1 MMMSLQSRLL
11 TFFDVRRH
19 ESRLVLLVLLYT
31 ILLYA
36 GNLLTYTG
44 AYSLFLTTYD
54 VTALPAVYIGVSIVA
69 SLLAL
74 LYLQLNKRFTLV
86 PLLVGNL
93 LFLALTLL
101 GYGVGVRLPAPPWLI
116 FTLPVYYGV
125 VNTITITTFWNLVG
139 RLFTLEQSKR
149 LFGLLTTGEH
159 LATIS
164 MGFLTP
170 FLVQWTGAGNLLFV
184 AAALITG
191 ALVVLGYLMQG
202 YQLLLQSAERP
213 REPLT
218 NNQHSTPSQGA
229 LRATDPY
236 LLLVYS
242 LFMLYILGLYFVNN
256 IFYGQVESHYP
267 NAEQLAAFLSLLYG
281 VVGVG
286 SLLLQALI
294 AGRLTQRFGAQRL
307 LLLLPGCLLI
317 IMGLFAVI
325 GTATDLTRPLFW
337 LAVLASGACTLLD
350 AITWSAVNLLYH
362 PLPPGQRT
370 RIQTTVTGIV
380 YPLGIGAAGL
390 LLFYLTKQLQW
401 TAVQLAA
408 GLLLIVAGWLCLTLW
423 LARAYPPKMRQILAA
438 RTAGMFKG
446 IPKPL
451 PHLAGFEQAS
461 LPASAGEVSDL
472 LDLWEEVAPDQVA
485 DLLRR
490 LIAHALPAVRL
501 DVYQRIER
509 LRLSPL
515 LPVIRQQ
522 LAGEASPAV
531 QAAGLRILAT
541 HGESQLHDEAVLFT
555 QSPLLLDFSFR

>member
-11 TFFDVRRH
+11 TFFDVRRQ

-31 ILLYA
+31 VLLYA

-44 AYSLFLTTYD
+44 AYSLFLTTYNA
-54 VTALPAVYIGVSIVA
+54 TSLPYVYIGVSIVA
-69 SLLAL
+69 SLLTL
-74 LYLQLNKRFTLV
+74 LYLQLNKRFTLA

-116 FTLPVYYGV
+116 FTLPIYYGV
-125 VNTITITTFWNLVG
+125 VNTITITAFWNLLG

-149 LFGLLTTGEH
+149 LFGLLTAGEH
-159 LATIS
+159 VATIS

-191 ALVVLGYLMQG
+191 ALVVLGYLMHG
-202 YQLLLQSAERP
+202 YQPLLQSAEGP
-213 REPLT
+213 HAPLAT
-218 NNQHSTPSQGA
+218 HQPSTSSQGA

-236 LLLVYS
+236 LLLIYS

-267 NAEQLAAFLSLLYG
+267 NAEQLATFLSLLYG

-286 SLLLQALI
+286 SLLMQALF
-294 AGRLTQRFGAQRL
+294 AGRLTQRFGARRL
-307 LLLLPGCLLI
+307 LLLLPSCLLI
-317 IMGLFAVI
+317 MMGLFAVI
-325 GTATDLTRPLFW
+325 GTATDLTGPLFW

-362 PLPPGQRT
+362 PLPPHQRT

-380 YPLGIGAAGL
+380 YPLGIGIAGL
-390 LLFYLTKQLQW
+390 LLFYLTKLATW
-401 TAVQLAA
+401 DGVQLAA
-408 GLLLIVAGWLCLTLW
+408 GLLLIVAGWLFLALW
-423 LARAYPPKMRQILAA
+423 LGRAYPPKMRQILVA
-438 RTAGMFKG
+438 RTASTLDG
-446 IPKPL
+446 IPAPL
-451 PHLAGFEQAS
+451 PNLAGIVHAS
-461 LPASAGEVSDL
+461 LTTSVSEVSDL
-472 LDLWEEVAPDQVA
+472 LDLWEEVAPEQIA
-485 DLLRR
+485 DILRR
-490 LIAHALPAVRL
+490 LVAHVLPEVRL

-509 LRLSPL
+509 LGLATL
-515 LPVIRQQ
+515 LPLIRQQ
-522 LAGEASPAV
+522 LESEPSPAV
-531 QAAGLRILAT
+531 QTVAWRILAA
-541 HGESQLHDEAVLFT
+541 HGERARDDEPSAFT
-555 QSPLLLDFSFR
+555 SNPFMLENTSG